1 MLYDSGVGSG
11 TFLKL
16 LRHHKVTSGDLFS
29 IGKDLN
35 FIVVVDKPMIDNTI
49 KPQLNP
55 SSNVALMQNMFNENQ
70 EYQDSR
76 IPKPNFAQPMTGS
89 GNLCINFIENIMSK
103 QHDSCSLMSQATIKR

>member
-1 MLYDSGVGSG
+1 MLYDSGIGSG

-35 FIVVVDKPMIDNTI
+35 FIVVIDKSMIDNTI

-55 SSNVALMQNMFNENQ
+55 SSNAALMQNMFNENQ
-70 EYQDSR
+70 EYQD
-76 IPKPNFAQPMTGS
+76 
-89 GNLCINFIENIMSK
+89 
-103 QHDSCSLMSQATIKR
+103 